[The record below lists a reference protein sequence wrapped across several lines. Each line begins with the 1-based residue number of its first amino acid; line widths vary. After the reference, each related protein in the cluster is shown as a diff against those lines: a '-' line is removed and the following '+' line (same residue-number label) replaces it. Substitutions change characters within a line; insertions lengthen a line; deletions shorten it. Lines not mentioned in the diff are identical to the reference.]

1 MTTENTAGRDIVA
14 LDARVVRAT
23 VSVVSLAGP
32 ADLAR
37 PTPCADWTLSELGIL
52 VTEDH
57 SAMDQIVAMLG
68 RSPAWPQ

>member
-32 ADLAR
+32 ADLSPRRHHALTGRRSR
-37 PTPCADWTLSELGIL
+37 PGS
-52 VTEDH
+52 
-57 SAMDQIVAMLG
+57 
-68 RSPAWPQ
+68 R